1 MYTARPEGRPILQ
14 SGEVYRNSASRAIR
28 NDLLATELVSAIP

>member
-1 MYTARPEGRPILQ
+1 LQ

-28 NDLLATELVSAIP
+28 NDLFAARAELRYSVTFMTIN